1 MFKSLKK
8 YGLSASVVALG
19 LGLTVAGTVNAQ
31 DEEIETLTLGFIPSS
46 DAGEIATTA
55 EPLAEYLS
63 EELGVEVVAEVMV
76 DYTGLIEAM
85 RTQQV
90 DIGFLAPFS
99 FVQAEERADVEVILK
114 SVRHGSDSYVA
125 QYVTHVD
132 SGLDSIEDI
141 IAEEG
146 LVWAYPDVLST
157 SGYLFPAAQMT
168 DMGVEDLDS
177 HFDQIAVGGHD
188 NAIIQVYDGQADF
201 ATTFDDARENVEEDL
216 EDVMDVLQVVGTTD
230 DIPNDTISVRS
241 ELPDEWKEKIQEAFL
256 SINDNEEVLQVMN
269 DIYNWDALA
278 EASSEDY
285 DIVREVFAMFED
297 ELTEDEDDEEEDE
310 ASDEDVEEDEDSDED
325 SEDDDEEDEE

>member
-19 LGLTVAGTVNAQ
+19 LAVTTAASIQSVSAD

-63 EELGVEVVAEVMV
+63 EELGVEVIAEVMV

-114 SVRHGSDSYVA
+114 SVRYGSESYVA

-132 SGLDSIEDI
+132 SGLDSLEDLV
-141 IAEEG
+141 ENEG

-157 SGYLFPAAQMT
+157 SGYLFPAAQLT

-201 ATTFDDARENVEEDL
+201 ATTFDDAREEVEGDL
-216 EDVMDVLQVVGTTD
+216 EDVMDQLQVIGTTD

-241 ELPDEWKEKIQEAFL
+241 ELSDEWKEKITEAFL
-256 SINDNEEVLQVMN
+256 AINDNEEVLAVMN
-269 DIYNWDALA
+269 EIYNWDGLA
-278 EASSEDY
+278 EAESEDY
-285 DIVREVFAMFED
+285 DVVRDVFALFED
-297 ELTEDEDDEEEDE
+297 DLTEDEDDEDVDEEE
-310 ASDEDVEEDEDSDED
+310 
-325 SEDDDEEDEE
+325 DEEDEE

>member
-19 LGLTVAGTVNAQ
+19 LAVTTAASIQSVSAD

-63 EELGVEVVAEVMV
+63 EELGVEVIAEVMV

-114 SVRHGSDSYVA
+114 SVRYGSESYVA

-132 SGLDSIEDI
+132 SGLDSLEDLV
-141 IAEEG
+141 ENEG

-157 SGYLFPAAQMT
+157 SGYLFPAAQLT
-168 DMGVEDLDS
+168 DMGVEDLES

-201 ATTFDDARENVEEDL
+201 ATTFDDAREEVEGDL
-216 EDVMDVLQVVGTTD
+216 EDVMDQLQVIGTTD

-241 ELPDEWKEKIQEAFL
+241 ELSDEWKEKITEAFL
-256 SINDNEEVLQVMN
+256 AINDNEEVLAVMN
-269 DIYNWDALA
+269 EIYNWDGLA
-278 EASSEDY
+278 EAESEDY
-285 DIVREVFAMFED
+285 DVVRDVFALFED
-297 ELTEDEDDEEEDE
+297 DLTEDEDDE
-310 ASDEDVEEDEDSDED
+310 DEDVDEDE
-325 SEDDDEEDEE
+325 DEEDEE

>member
-19 LGLTVAGTVNAQ
+19 LAVTTAASIQSVSAD

-63 EELGVEVVAEVMV
+63 EELGVEVIAEVMV

-99 FVQAEERADVEVILK
+99 FVQGEERAGVEVILK
-114 SVRHGSDSYVA
+114 SVRYGSESYVA

-132 SGLDSIEDI
+132 SGIDSLEDLV
-141 IAEEG
+141 ETEG

-157 SGYLFPAAQMT
+157 SGYLFPAAQLT
-168 DMGVEDLDS
+168 DLGVEDLDS

-201 ATTFDDARENVEEDL
+201 ATTFDDAREEVEDDL
-216 EDVMDVLQVVGTTD
+216 EDVMDQLQVIGTTE

-241 ELPDEWKEKIQEAFL
+241 ELSDEWKEKITEAFL
-256 SINDNEEVLQVMN
+256 AINDNEEVLQVMN
-269 DIYNWDALA
+269 EIYNWDGLA
-278 EASSEDY
+278 EATSEDY
-285 DIVREVFAMFED
+285 DVVREVFAMFED
-297 ELTEDEDDEEEDE
+297 DLTEDEDDDEDDEDDVEDE
-310 ASDEDVEEDEDSDED
+310 E
-325 SEDDDEEDEE
+325 DDEEDEE

>member
-19 LGLTVAGTVNAQ
+19 LAVTTAASLQSVSAQ

-55 EPLAEYLS
+55 EPLEEYLS
-63 EELGVEVVAEVMV
+63 EALGVEVVAEVMV

-99 FVQAEERADVEVILK
+99 FVQGEERADVEVILK

-132 SGLDSIEDI
+132 SGIDSLEDLVE
-141 IAEEG
+141 AEG

-157 SGYLFPAAQMT
+157 SGYLFPAAQLT
-168 DMGVEDLDS
+168 EMGVEDLDS

-216 EDVMDVLQVVGTTD
+216 EDVMDQLQVIGTTD
-230 DIPNDTISVRS
+230 AIPNDTISVRS
-241 ELPDEWKEKIQEAFL
+241 ELSDEWKEKITEAFL
-256 SINDNEEVLQVMN
+256 AINDNEEVLQVMN
-269 DIYNWDALA
+269 EIYNWDGLA
-278 EASSEDY
+278 EAESEDY

-297 ELTEDEDDEEEDE
+297 DLTEDEDDEEED
-310 ASDEDVEEDEDSDED
+310 AEDVEEDAE
-325 SEDDDEEDEE
+325 DEEDEE

>member
-8 YGLSASVVALG
+8 YGLSASAVALG
-19 LGLTVAGTVNAQ
+19 LALTTAATVQNVSAD

-63 EELGVEVVAEVMV
+63 EELGVEVIAEVMV

-90 DIGFLAPFS
+90 DIGFLTPFS
-99 FVQAEERADVEVILK
+99 FVQGEERAGVEVILK
-114 SVRHGSDSYVA
+114 SVRYGSESYVA

-132 SGLDSIEDI
+132 SGIDSLEDLV
-141 IAEEG
+141 ETEG

-157 SGYLFPAAQMT
+157 SGYLFPAAQLT
-168 DMGVEDLDS
+168 DLGVEDLDS

-201 ATTFDDARENVEEDL
+201 ATTFDDAREEVEDDL
-216 EDVMDVLQVVGTTD
+216 EDVMDQLQVIGTTE

-241 ELPDEWKEKIQEAFL
+241 ELSDEWKEKITEAFL
-256 SINDNEEVLQVMN
+256 AINDNEEVLAVMN
-269 DIYNWDALA
+269 EIYNWDGLA
-278 EASSEDY
+278 EATSEDY
-285 DIVREVFAMFED
+285 DVVREVFAMFED
-297 ELTEDEDDEEEDE
+297 DLTED
-310 ASDEDVEEDEDSDED
+310 
-325 SEDDDEEDEE
+325 EDDDEEDEDDVEDEEDDEEDEE

>member
-19 LGLTVAGTVNAQ
+19 LAVTTAASIQSVSAD

-63 EELGVEVVAEVMV
+63 EELGVEVIAEVMV

-114 SVRHGSDSYVA
+114 SVRYGSESYVA

-132 SGLDSIEDI
+132 SGLDSLEDLV
-141 IAEEG
+141 ENEG

-157 SGYLFPAAQMT
+157 SGYLFPAAQLT

-201 ATTFDDARENVEEDL
+201 ATTFDDAREEVEGDL
-216 EDVMDVLQVVGTTD
+216 EDVMDQLQVIGTTD

-241 ELPDEWKEKIQEAFL
+241 ELSDEWKEKITEAFL
-256 SINDNEEVLQVMN
+256 AINDNEEVLAVMN
-269 DIYNWDALA
+269 EIYNWDGLA
-278 EASSEDY
+278 EAESEDY
-285 DIVREVFAMFED
+285 DVVRDVFALFED
-297 ELTEDEDDEEEDE
+297 DLTEDEDDE
-310 ASDEDVEEDEDSDED
+310 DEDVDEDE
-325 SEDDDEEDEE
+325 DEEDEE

>member
-8 YGLSASVVALG
+8 YSLTASVVALG
-19 LGLTVAGTVNAQ
+19 LALTTVASVQSVSAE
-31 DEEIETLTLGFIPSS
+31 DEEIDKLILGFIPSS

-99 FVQAEERADVEVILK
+99 FVQAEERAEVEVLLK
-114 SVRHGSDSYVA
+114 SVRYGSDTYVA

-132 SGLDSIEDI
+132 SGLDSIEDL

-157 SGYLFPAAQMT
+157 SGYLFPASQLT
-168 DMGVEDLDS
+168 DMGVEDLED

-216 EDVMDVLQVVGTTD
+216 EDVMDQLQVIGTTE

-241 ELPDEWKEKIQEAFL
+241 GLSDEWKEKITEAFL
-256 SINDNEEVLQVMN
+256 AINDNEEVLQVMN
-269 DIYNWDALA
+269 DIYNWDGLA
-278 EASSEDY
+278 VAESEDY
-285 DIVREVFAMFED
+285 DVVRDVFKMFED
-297 ELTEDEDDEEEDE
+297 ELTEDEDDEDEED
-310 ASDEDVEEDEDSDED
+310 AEDEDAEDEDADD
-325 SEDDDEEDEE
+325 SEDDEDEE

>member
-19 LGLTVAGTVNAQ
+19 LAVTTAASIQSVSAD

-63 EELGVEVVAEVMV
+63 EELGVEVIAEVMV

-114 SVRHGSDSYVA
+114 SVRYGSESYVA

-132 SGLDSIEDI
+132 SGLDSLEDLV
-141 IAEEG
+141 ENEG

-157 SGYLFPAAQMT
+157 SGYLFPAAQLT

-201 ATTFDDARENVEEDL
+201 ATTFDDAREEVEGDL
-216 EDVMDVLQVVGTTD
+216 EDVMDQLQVIGTTD

-241 ELPDEWKEKIQEAFL
+241 ELSDEWKEKITEAFL
-256 SINDNEEVLQVMN
+256 AINDNEEVLAVMN
-269 DIYNWDALA
+269 EIYNWDGLA
-278 EASSEDY
+278 EAESEDY
-285 DIVREVFAMFED
+285 DVVRDVFALFED
-297 ELTEDEDDEEEDE
+297 DLTEDEDDE
-310 ASDEDVEEDEDSDED
+310 DEDVDEEE
-325 SEDDDEEDEE
+325 DEEDEE

>member
-8 YGLSASVVALG
+8 YGLSASAVALG
-19 LGLTVAGTVNAQ
+19 LALTTAATVQNVSAD

-63 EELGVEVVAEVMV
+63 EELGVEVIAEVMV

-90 DIGFLAPFS
+90 DIGFLTPFS
-99 FVQAEERADVEVILK
+99 FVQGEERAGVEVILK
-114 SVRHGSDSYVA
+114 SVRYGSESYVA

-132 SGLDSIEDI
+132 SGIDSLEDLV
-141 IAEEG
+141 ETEG

-157 SGYLFPAAQMT
+157 SGYLFPAAQLT
-168 DMGVEDLDS
+168 DLGVEDLDS

-201 ATTFDDARENVEEDL
+201 ATTFDDAREEVEDDL
-216 EDVMDVLQVVGTTD
+216 EDVMDQLQVIGTTE

-241 ELPDEWKEKIQEAFL
+241 ELSDEWKEKITEAFL
-256 SINDNEEVLQVMN
+256 AINDNEEVLAVMN
-269 DIYNWDALA
+269 EIYNWDGLA
-278 EASSEDY
+278 EATSEDY
-285 DIVREVFAMFED
+285 DVVREVFAMFED
-297 ELTEDEDDEEEDE
+297 ELTEDEDDD
-310 ASDEDVEEDEDSDED
+310 EEDEDDVEDE
-325 SEDDDEEDEE
+325 EDDEEDEE

>member
-19 LGLTVAGTVNAQ
+19 LAVTTAASIQSVSAD

-63 EELGVEVVAEVMV
+63 EELGVEVIAEVMV

-114 SVRHGSDSYVA
+114 SVRYGSESYVA

-132 SGLDSIEDI
+132 SGLDSLEDLV
-141 IAEEG
+141 ENEG

-157 SGYLFPAAQMT
+157 SGYLFPAAQLT

-201 ATTFDDARENVEEDL
+201 ATTFDDAREEVEGDL
-216 EDVMDVLQVVGTTD
+216 EDVMDQLQVIGTTD

-241 ELPDEWKEKIQEAFL
+241 ELSDEWKEKITEAFL
-256 SINDNEEVLQVMN
+256 AINDNEEVLAVMN
-269 DIYNWDALA
+269 EIYNWDGLA
-278 EASSEDY
+278 EAESEDY
-285 DIVREVFAMFED
+285 DVVRDVFALFED
-297 ELTEDEDDEEEDE
+297 DLTEDEDDD
-310 ASDEDVEEDEDSDED
+310 DEDVDEEE
-325 SEDDDEEDEE
+325 DEEDEE

>member
-19 LGLTVAGTVNAQ
+19 LAVTTAASLQSVSAQ

-55 EPLAEYLS
+55 EPLEEYLS
-63 EELGVEVVAEVMV
+63 EALGVEVVAEVMV

-99 FVQAEERADVEVILK
+99 FVQGEERADVEVILK

-132 SGLDSIEDI
+132 SGIDSLEDLVE
-141 IAEEG
+141 AEG

-157 SGYLFPAAQMT
+157 SGYLFPAAQLT
-168 DMGVEDLDS
+168 EMGVEDLDS

-201 ATTFDDARENVEEDL
+201 ATTFEDARENVEEDL
-216 EDVMDVLQVVGTTD
+216 EDVMDQLQVIGTTD
-230 DIPNDTISVRS
+230 AIPNDTISVRS
-241 ELPDEWKEKIQEAFL
+241 ELSDEWKEKITEAFL
-256 SINDNEEVLQVMN
+256 AINDNEEVLQVMN
-269 DIYNWDALA
+269 EIYNWDGLA
-278 EASSEDY
+278 EAESEDY

-297 ELTEDEDDEEEDE
+297 DLTEDEDDEEEDV
-310 ASDEDVEEDEDSDED
+310 EDVEEDAE
-325 SEDDDEEDEE
+325 DEEDEE